1 MSRRN
6 YLTVAILSL
15 TWILSQ
21 PLPATAQSQHGV
33 EVFPYPTVD
42 LQLSASSGRALDVN
56 RQRHSNS
63 PFNHISL
70 NLFTDIVAG
79 DRLTVFNHVLVDPS
93 AKTSI
98 NSFLRTWARFTVVR
112 RDGFD
117 LHLQLGKIPTP
128 FGHFT
133 ERACLHRHQPR
144 ARLSTD
150 VATTARSS
158 DRRFVHVL
166 VE

>member
-1 MSRRN
+1 MNMARRN

-33 EVFPYPTVD
+33 EVFPYGTVD
-42 LQLSASSGRALDVN
+42 LQLSASSGRALAVN

-79 DRLTVFNHVLVDPS
+79 DRLTVFNPVLGYPLMYHYFS
-93 AKTSI
+93 S
-98 NSFLRTWARFTVVR
+98 LRKNQLPANNA
-112 RDGFD
+112 D
-117 LHLQLGKIPTP
+117 LLAHRGRSRP
-128 FGHFT
+128 
-133 ERACLHRHQPR
+133 RHQGWRSPPR
-144 ARLSTD
+144 RKPAIRTP
-150 VATTARSS
+150 SS
-158 DRRFVHVL
+158 C
-166 VE
+166 